1 MDWHSSVQCGT
12 VACMPPLRDQSTPAQ
27 ELATLIGSLDSA
39 PGPRY
44 LAVARR
50 VQELLTTGRLAA
62 GGRLPAEREL
72 AAALGLS
79 RVTVASAYRELRES
93 GHASTRHGSGT
104 VTELPGGS
112 TGLGPAW
119 GVYNSDPRVL
129 DLAHAA
135 LEAAPELTA
144 AYREA
149 LAVLPAF
156 AAGHGYTGSGLPELR
171 QAIADRYTARGLP
184 TDPDQVLVTAG
195 AGDATDV
202 VLATL
207 LQPGDRVLVE
217 HPTYPGILGAVEQHG
232 GRCLPV
238 PVDAGDPDA
247 LITAA
252 HLAARQSSPRLA
264 FLMPDFSNPTGARV
278 SAAGRRRLAATLWQQ
293 GVLTVVDEVCAEL
306 HLDEGPLPPF
316 AAGLPDAATVT
327 VGGLSKSVWGGL
339 RIGWVRADAALVGQ
353 LGEVLRRR
361 QLSVGALDQL
371 AATTLVRDL
380 DVVLEQR
387 RATLRE
393 RRDLLRAELARE
405 LPDWTVPCP
414 AGGLSL
420 WCTLPPGISSA
431 ALVAAAA
438 PLGLLL
444 AEGRAFGTRHAFDDH
459 LRLPFTRPADQL
471 RHAVALL
478 VQAQA
483 TVRGGAD
490 PRVAGRALSVV

>member
-1 MDWHSSVQCGT
+1 
-12 VACMPPLRDQSTPAQ
+12 MPPRIEQSTPAQ
-27 ELATLIGSLDSA
+27 ELATLVGSLEAA

-44 LAVARR
+44 LALARR
-50 VQELLTTGRLAA
+50 VQELLGTGRLAA
-62 GGRLPAEREL
+62 GSRLPAEREL
-72 AAALGLS
+72 AASLGLS

-93 GHASTRHGSGT
+93 GHATTRHGSGT
-104 VTELPGGS
+104 VTELPGGGS
-112 TGLGPAW
+112 PGPAW
-119 GVYNSDPRVL
+119 GVHSTDPGVL

-149 LAVLPAF
+149 LAALPAI
-156 AAGHGYTGSGLPELR
+156 AAGHGYAADGLPELR

-184 TDPDQVLVTAG
+184 TDPDQVLVAAG
-195 AGDATDV
+195 TGDATDV

-217 HPTYPGILGAVEQHG
+217 HPTYPGIIAAVEQHG

-238 PVDAGDPDA
+238 PVDAEDPDA
-247 LITAA
+247 VIGPAQ
-252 HLAARQSSPRLA
+252 LAARQSSPRLA
-264 FLMPDFSNPTGARV
+264 FLMPDFSNPSGARLT
-278 SAAGRRRLAATLWQQ
+278 AAGRRRLAATLWQQ
-293 GVLTVVDEVCAEL
+293 GVLTVVDEVSAEL

-339 RIGWVRADAALVGQ
+339 RIGWVRADAALVAQ

-361 QLSVGALDQL
+361 QLSVGVVDQL
-371 AATTLVRDL
+371 TAAALVRDL
-380 DVVLEQR
+380 DAVLEHR
-387 RATLRE
+387 RAALRE
-393 RRDLLRAELARE
+393 RRDVLRAELARR
-405 LPDWTVPCP
+405 LPSWTVPCP

-420 WCTLPPGISSA
+420 WCTLPPGLSSA
-431 ALVAAAA
+431 AVVAAAA

-444 AEGRAFGTRHAFDDH
+444 AEGRAFGTGHAFDDH

-471 RHAVALL
+471 RAAVELL
-478 VQAQA
+478 VQAEA

-490 PRVAGRALSVV
+490 RRVGTRALSVV